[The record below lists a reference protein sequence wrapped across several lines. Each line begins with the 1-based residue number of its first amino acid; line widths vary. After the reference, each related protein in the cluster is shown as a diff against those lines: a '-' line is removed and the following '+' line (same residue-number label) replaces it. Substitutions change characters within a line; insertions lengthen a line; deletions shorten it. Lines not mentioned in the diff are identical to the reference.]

1 MAVLRPT
8 VNAHAEPP
16 AGHPGV
22 AAEVP
27 AERQVEYD
35 ALVAVLMENASAPH
49 ETAAYWAHRI
59 ARASLE
65 PEHLFHALG
74 MTHRDELSDL
84 MRECF
89 NPLFLGNT
97 KNMRWKKYLYKRLC
111 GWEGFH
117 H

>member
-1 MAVLRPT
+1 MT
-8 VNAHAEPP
+8 VQRP
-16 AGHPGV
+16 AGDPHAGLPVEHP
-22 AAEVP
+22 EVP
-27 AERQVEYD
+27 AERQGEYD
-35 ALVAVLMENASAPH
+35 ALVALLMENASPAD
-49 ETAAYWAHRI
+49 ETAEYWAHRI
-59 ARASLE
+59 SRASLE
-65 PEHLFHALG
+65 PNHLFHAMG
-74 MTHRDELSDL
+74 MASRDELSTV